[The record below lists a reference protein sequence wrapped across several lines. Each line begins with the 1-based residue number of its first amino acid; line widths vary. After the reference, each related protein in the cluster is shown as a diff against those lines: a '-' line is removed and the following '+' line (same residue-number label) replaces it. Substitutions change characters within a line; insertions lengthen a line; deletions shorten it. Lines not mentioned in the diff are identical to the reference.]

1 MYDGA
6 SGSLLVMQ
14 MEEKGML
21 VHRDM
26 DGFDFCRL
34 HHHNLFAHET

>member
-14 MEEKGML
+14 MEKGML
-21 VHRDM
+21 VYRDM
-26 DGFDFCRL
+26 DGFGFCRL
-34 HHHNLFAHET
+34 YHHNFFAHET